1 MVEAVL
7 LAMAGPRF
15 GCTSSLPPLL
25 PLLMMMIALAL
36 TLKSPALARSHCS
49 VRNATVAIED
59 TLCGTCYDVNT
70 TICQGA
76 CVTKQSYALHGRSV
90 QRACVYSEVRYE
102 AALLPGCPA
111 RPRAATWGRPEAQHQ
126 QQTQQQN
133 QQQQQQQQQQPQQQK
148 QQQQQQPQQQQP
160 EQQQQQKQQQQQQPQ
175 QPEQQQQQP
184 QQQRQQEQQ
193 QQQPQQ
199 RQPTQQQQQQQ
210 QPQQDERQ
218 DRRERQII
226 SHDPPGAEPGGDAQ
240 APGDDSAGF
249 VTRRNTRS
257 GDGGALQPATTAAE
271 GAPVEPDDES
281 RPGEMSTRGPGK
293 GTERQLRLQLQLL
306 LLLLLR

>member
-1 MVEAVL
+1 MLAVSAVMSRCTGTGSPL
-7 LAMAGPRF
+7 GRF
-15 GCTSSLPPLL
+15 RLKNCPSKVSGVAAPP
-25 PLLMMMIALAL
+25 
-36 TLKSPALARSHCS
+36 
-49 VRNATVAIED
+49 
-59 TLCGTCYDVNT
+59 
-70 TICQGA
+70 
-76 CVTKQSYALHGRSV
+76 
-90 QRACVYSEVRYE
+90 
-102 AALLPGCPA
+102 
-111 RPRAATWGRPEAQHQ
+111 AATTPGQWGRPEAQHQ

-160 EQQQQQKQQQQQQPQ
+160 EQQQQQQQQQKQQQQQQPQ

-184 QQQRQQEQQ
+184 QQEQQQEQQ

-199 RQPTQQQQQQQ
+199 RQPTQQQQQ

-249 VTRRNTRS
+249 
-257 GDGGALQPATTAAE
+257 TAAAE
-271 GAPVEPDDES
+271 VREQQKQQQASPPLQQQQQASPPLQQQQQAPPPRQQQQTPTDSADVAIGRLALVTSVADIPLFRVLGLVS
-281 RPGEMSTRGPGK
+281 RRRDVIHTSSGGWAGGKARAGGE
-293 GTERQLRLQLQLL
+293 
-306 LLLLLR
+306 

>member
-25 PLLMMMIALAL
+25 PLLLMMMIALAL

-111 RPRAATWGRPEAQHQ
+111 RPPRSHRRRA
-126 QQTQQQN
+126 
-133 QQQQQQQQQQPQQQK
+133 
-148 QQQQQQPQQQQP
+148 
-160 EQQQQQKQQQQQQPQ
+160 
-175 QPEQQQQQP
+175 
-184 QQQRQQEQQ
+184 
-193 QQQPQQ
+193 
-199 RQPTQQQQQQQ
+199 
-210 QPQQDERQ
+210 
-218 DRRERQII
+218 RRGVVRV
-226 SHDPPGAEPGGDAQ
+226 PP
-240 APGDDSAGF
+240 
-249 VTRRNTRS
+249 
-257 GDGGALQPATTAAE
+257 
-271 GAPVEPDDES
+271 
-281 RPGEMSTRGPGK
+281 
-293 GTERQLRLQLQLL
+293 LRLAHHRLHRAERGARLL
-306 LLLLLR
+306 STAPRYG